1 MLFKFKTNFVLQ
13 YKKKQIVQKI
23 IYTKNQIHHLVKAI
37 VTDIPL
43 EILCFRG
50 PMGSGKTT
58 LIKSMV
64 KHLGGMEQASS
75 PSFGIVNEYHYP
87 DGRILG
93 YHFDFYRLNDP
104 TEALDLGL
112 EDYLN
117 QDVWIFIEW
126 PEKVADL
133 LPQNCL
139 HLSLKIIDTITREL
153 TIEP

>member
-1 MLFKFKTNFVLQ
+1 M
-13 YKKKQIVQKI
+13 KKIF
-23 IYTKNQIHHLVKAI
+23 YTKSEIDAVSSKL
-37 VTDIPL
+37 L
-43 EILCFRG
+43 ESTLNKQQVCFHG

-58 LIKSMV
+58 LIKSLV
-64 KHLGGMEQASS
+64 KHLGGIEQASS
-75 PSFGIVNEYHYP
+75 PSFGIVNEYHFP
-87 DGRILG
+87 DGRLLG

-104 TEALDLGL
+104 NEALDLGL

-117 QDVWIFIEW
+117 QDVWIFVEW

-153 TIEP
+153 TIEPQKE

>member
-1 MLFKFKTNFVLQ
+1 M
-13 YKKKQIVQKI
+13 QKI
-23 IYTKNQIHHLVKAI
+23 IFKKDQINSI
-37 VTDIPL
+37 VETIANDSKPN
-43 EILCFRG
+43 EIICFHG

-58 LIKSMV
+58 LIKSLV
-64 KHLGGMEQASS
+64 KHLGGIEQGSS

-87 DGRILG
+87 DGRLLG

-126 PEKVADL
+126 PEKIAKL
-133 LPQNCL
+133 LPQNC
-139 HLSLKIIDTITREL
+139 HHFTLKIIDPITREL
-153 TIEP
+153 TFKPQN

>member
-1 MLFKFKTNFVLQ
+1 M
-13 YKKKQIVQKI
+13 KKIF
-23 IYTKNQIHHLVKAI
+23 YTKSEIAAVSSKF
-37 VTDIPL
+37 L
-43 EILCFRG
+43 ESTLNKQPVCFHG

-58 LIKSMV
+58 LIKSIV
-64 KHLGGMEQASS
+64 KQLGGIEQASS
-75 PSFGIVNEYHYP
+75 PSFGIVNEYHFP
-87 DGRILG
+87 DGRLLG
-93 YHFDFYRLNDP
+93 YHFDFYRLNNP

-117 QDVWIFIEW
+117 QDVWIFMEW

>member
-1 MLFKFKTNFVLQ
+1 M
-13 YKKKQIVQKI
+13 KKIF
-23 IYTKNQIHHLVKAI
+23 YTKN
-37 VTDIPL
+37 
-43 EILCFRG
+43 EIDMVVSDLSDTFHPMRIICFHG

-58 LIKSMV
+58 LIKSLV

-75 PSFGIVNEYHYP
+75 PSFGIVNEYHFP
-87 DGRILG
+87 DGRLLG

-133 LPQNCL
+133 LPHNCR
-139 HLSLKIIDTITREL
+139 HLTLKSIDPITREL
-153 TIEP
+153 TMEA